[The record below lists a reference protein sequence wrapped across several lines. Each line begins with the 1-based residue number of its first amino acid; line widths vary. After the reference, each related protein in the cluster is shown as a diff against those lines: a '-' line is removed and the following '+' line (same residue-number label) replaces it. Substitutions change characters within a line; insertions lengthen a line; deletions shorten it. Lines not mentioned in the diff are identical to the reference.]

1 MVLLRLLKDSLNVID
16 VNPVNATVLGIC
28 ETSSWY
34 KSTDLTQIIAKSQT
48 PIIWRT

>member
-1 MVLLRLLKDSLNVID
+1 MTVKDSLNVTD

-34 KSTDLTQIIAKSQT
+34 ESTDLTQNYCQIQKPVI
-48 PIIWRT
+48 